1 MGKEDVPLLNRLFGE
16 KKKTLL
22 GVDIGSSSVKLL
34 QLARAGS
41 GYRVACYATR
51 RLPPNSIVEKQV
63 VSVEGLGETLHKLA
77 TVTRTSGASVAV
89 AVSGSAVITKT
100 IAMPASLNEA
110 ELENQIIVEA
120 DQYIPYPLDEVA
132 IDFERIAESPSN
144 PDMSDVLLAA
154 CKKEH
159 VDLRVTA
166 LEIAGFSAKV
176 VDIEAY
182 AMARAYR
189 VFSEQAGLQT
199 YRVVALFDIGATIS
213 TLHIIVD
220 GRSLYTREQS
230 FGAAQLTAQVQTAY
244 GFPTVEAE
252 TAIREG
258 TLIQQGP
265 YASDILAPFQTE
277 VSEQISRALQFFF
290 LSSQYN
296 AVDLIILAG
305 GVASSKGLAEEVE
318 AALLTRTLIADPCV
332 GMPVGPQ
339 VNQSGL
345 MQDAPSLMLA
355 CGLALRGL
363 EA

>member
-1 MGKEDVPLLNRLFGE
+1 MLFGK

-41 GYRVACYATR
+41 GYRVACYASR
-51 RLPPNSIVEKQV
+51 PLAANSIVERDI
-63 VSVEGLGETLHKLA
+63 VSVEALGEVLYKLA
-77 TVTRTSGASVAV
+77 AVTRTSGANAAV
-89 AVSGSAVITKT
+89 AVSGSALITKT
-100 IAMPASLNEA
+100 IEMPASLNDT

-120 DQYIPYPLDEVA
+120 DQYIPYPLDDVA
-132 IDFERIAESPSN
+132 IDFERVGESPSN
-144 PDMSDVLLAA
+144 PDMSEVLLAA

-166 LEIAGFSAKV
+166 LEIAGFNAKV

-182 AMARAYR
+182 AMARAYC
-189 VFSEQAGLQT
+189 VFSEQAGLQA

-230 FGAAQLTAQVQTAY
+230 FGAVQLSTQVQTAY
-244 GFPTVEAE
+244 GLPAGEAE

-258 TLIQQGP
+258 TLTGQ
-265 YASDILAPFQTE
+265 ASYTADILAPFKTA
-277 VSEQISRALQFFF
+277 VREQISRALQVFF

-305 GVASSKGLAEEVE
+305 GVASTKGLAEEVE
-318 AALLTRTLIADPCV
+318 AALLIRTLVADPCA
-332 GMPVGPQ
+332 GMSIGAQ
-339 VNQSGL
+339 VNKSAL
-345 MQDAPSLMLA
+345 MMDAPSLMLA
-355 CGLALRGL
+355 CGLAVRGL